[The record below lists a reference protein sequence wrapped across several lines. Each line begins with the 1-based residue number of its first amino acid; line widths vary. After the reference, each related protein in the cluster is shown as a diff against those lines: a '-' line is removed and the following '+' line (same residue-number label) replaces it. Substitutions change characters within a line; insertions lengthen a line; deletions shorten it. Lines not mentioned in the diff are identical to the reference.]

1 MKHTDWL
8 PGVVLNVVAPVFDGT
23 RTVCNINQ
31 TCKHWNMAQLDL
43 CNFNCNT
50 AREGDIPRQQLQR
63 SPPLFPLLLMSTEV
77 CCRALPLSDTKH
89 QPKPGRSKDRRL
101 LTPWTLQE
109 SRQTKAAVPTVKH
122 RAQVFQP
129 QTSLTATTF
138 CDLPPPP
145 SRNVSL
151 LETLYR
157 VWLLKHPSTPGGF
170 DLRLAYSV
178 WGSVQVDGC
187 WLWLCFSVWLFT
199 TGALWQ
205 RAVQRSDRVTSTRWN
220 PKDTRVR
227 AQARAQKW
235 VSAWAT
241 VDT

>member
-129 QTSLTATTF
+129 QTSLTASRHSVTYLLRRAGTCLCSRLCTGF
-138 CDLPPPP
+138 GCWSTLPLPEVSTWDSPIVFEEVFKWTAVDCG
-145 SRNVSL
+145 SVSL
-151 LETLYR
+151 SGSLLLVLCGSARCRGVT
-157 VWLLKHPSTPGGF
+157 VWRQPGEIPKTRACAHKH
-170 DLRLAYSV
+170 AH
-178 WGSVQVDGC
+178 
-187 WLWLCFSVWLFT
+187 
-199 TGALWQ
+199 
-205 RAVQRSDRVTSTRWN
+205 RSESR
-220 PKDTRVR
+220 PEL
-227 AQARAQKW
+227 Q
-235 VSAWAT
+235 
-241 VDT
+241 